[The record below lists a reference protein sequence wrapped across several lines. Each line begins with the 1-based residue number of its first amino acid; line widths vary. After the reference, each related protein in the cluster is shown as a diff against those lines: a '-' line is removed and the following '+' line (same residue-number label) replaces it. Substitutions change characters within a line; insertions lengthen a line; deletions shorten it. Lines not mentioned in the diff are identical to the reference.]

1 MNEIAVRYLSDE
13 LLRELLSVEEAL
25 KIIEGVYEDHGTGKA
40 VLSTPSALDLKTSNT
55 GALFKIKGA
64 YVASSQTAGFRL
76 IGLTNAYILGLCYL
90 CDPETSLPVGVVN
103 ESWLYL
109 LRSGL
114 SAAVAAKHLANPGS
128 DTLGLLGCGKMAP
141 FALEGVKRFFP
152 LQQVRV
158 HSRSSPSRIKFA
170 REMEKEVGVEIIP
183 VDSARRAVT
192 EADIVITLTGADEP
206 LVRPEWLAA
215 GSFICS
221 MGDRQELDPGVLDWA
236 DKFVVD
242 DFSFCLVL
250 GDVAAW
256 IRKGLKKEEEVRE
269 RVWADI
275 GEVVAR
281 KKTGRETRDE
291 KILGIMQGM
300 ASCDIALAKY
310 VFDKAVKRQNGT
322 VWNL

>member
-1 MNEIAVRYLSDE
+1 MKEIAVRYLSDE
-13 LLRELLSVEEAL
+13 LVRELLPVEEAL
-25 KIIEGVYEDHGTGKA
+25 KIIEGIYEDHGTGKA

-76 IGLTNAYILGLCYL
+76 IGLTTSYVLGLCYL
-90 CDPETSLPVGVVN
+90 CHPETSLPIGVVN

-114 SAAVAAKHLANPGS
+114 SAAVAAKHLANPDS
-128 DTLGLLGCGKMAP
+128 NTLGLLGCGKVAP
-141 FALEGVKRFFP
+141 FALEGLKRFFP
-152 LQQVRV
+152 LRRVRV
-158 HSRSSPSRIKFA
+158 HSRSGPSRIKFA
-170 REMEKEVGVEIIP
+170 REMEKKVGVKIVP
-183 VDSARRAVT
+183 VDSPREAMK

-206 LVRPEWLAA
+206 LVRPEWLEP

-221 MGDRQELDPGVLDWA
+221 MGDRQELDPAVLDWA
-236 DKFVVD
+236 DKLVVD
-242 DFSFCLVL
+242 DFNFCLVL
-250 GDVAAW
+250 GDIAAW
-256 IRKGLKKEEEVRE
+256 IRKGLRREEEVRG
-269 RVWADI
+269 RIWADM

-281 KKTGRETRDE
+281 KKPGRETRNE

-310 VFDKAVKRQNGT
+310 VFDKAVEHQAGT
-322 VWNL
+322 IWNL